1 VSNTNG
7 TQAVDRAARLLT
19 EVVHSPGSV
28 TFTELA
34 AATGL
39 AKSTTSRL
47 LLALERNGLVRR
59 DEAGKFRPGEMFVR
73 FAWQGGAEAGLTE
86 VAQAYLDRLGR
97 TTGETVNLGVG
108 RGDMVEQIAQVDS
121 VYLIGATNWLGR
133 PVPLH
138 CTAIGKVLLAYGAAK
153 LPPGRLERRTEHTI
167 TSRAALEAEL
177 EVVRQRGYAVIDSEL
192 EPGLVAVAAP
202 VYRDGGTVVAALSVS
217 GPDNR
222 LTAARVA
229 DIARHCVAQASA
241 LSAVLGHR
249 PDGPPHPGGPPRSDD
264 APKVDGTSTPASQ
277 RGTVVTGLRSD
288 GARNERLSDEGRS
301 RLQESPG
308 GERDQQREGAR

>member
-1 VSNTNG
+1 MSNPNG

-19 EVVHSPGSV
+19 EVMHSPGSV

-59 DEAGKFRPGEMFVR
+59 DEAGRFRPGEMFVR
-73 FAWQGGAEAGLTE
+73 FAWRGGAEAGLTE

-97 TTGETVNLGVG
+97 ATGETVNLGVG

-133 PVPLH
+133 SVPLH
-138 CTAIGKVLLAYGAAK
+138 CSAIGKVLLAFGAAT
-153 LPPGRLERRTEHTI
+153 LPPGRLERRTEQTI
-167 TSRAALEAEL
+167 TSRAALETEL
-177 EVVRQRGYAVIDSEL
+177 ATVRQRGYAVIDGEL

-202 VYRDGGTVVAALSVS
+202 VLRDGGAVVAALSVS
-217 GPDNR
+217 GPGTR
-222 LTAARVA
+222 LTPPRAADVA
-229 DIARHCVAQASA
+229 VACMAQASA

-249 PDGPPHPGGPPRSDD
+249 LDGPGAEDS
-264 APKVDGTSTPASQ
+264 PKVDGPPRLDGPAQ
-277 RGTVVTGLRSD
+277 
-288 GARNERLSDEGRS
+288 A
-301 RLQESPG
+301 QK
-308 GERDQQREGAR
+308 EGAA

>member
-1 VSNTNG
+1 MSNPNG

-59 DEAGKFRPGEMFVR
+59 DDAGKFRPGEMFVR

-97 TTGETVNLGVG
+97 ATGETVNLGVG
-108 RGDMVEQIAQVDS
+108 RGDKVEQIAQVDS

-133 PVPLH
+133 SVPLH
-138 CTAIGKVLLAYGAAK
+138 CSAIGKVLLAFGAAA
-153 LPPGRLERRTEHTI
+153 LPAGKLERRTPRTI
-167 TSRAALEAEL
+167 TSRTALAAEL
-177 EVVRQRGYAVIDSEL
+177 AAVRERGYAVTVEEL
-192 EPGLVAVAAP
+192 EPGLIAVAAP
-202 VYRDGGTVVAALSVS
+202 VSSGAGVVAALSVS
-217 GPDNR
+217 GPAGR
-222 LTAARVA
+222 LAGRQLTHAAACCMSAGR
-229 DIARHCVAQASA
+229 A
-241 LSAVLGHR
+241 LSALLGS
-249 PDGPPHPGGPPRSDD
+249 PTPIASPPH
-264 APKVDGTSTPASQ
+264 T
-277 RGTVVTGLRSD
+277 
-288 GARNERLSDEGRS
+288 EGR
-301 RLQESPG
+301 
-308 GERDQQREGAR
+308 GAS

>member
-59 DEAGKFRPGEMFVR
+59 DDAGKFRPGEMFVR

-97 TTGETVNLGVG
+97 ATGETVNLGVG

-133 PVPLH
+133 SVPLH
-138 CTAIGKVLLAYGAAK
+138 CSAIGKVLLAYGAAA

-177 EVVRQRGYAVIDSEL
+177 DTVRRLGYAVIDSEL

-202 VYRDGGTVVAALSVS
+202 VYRDGGAVVAALSVS
-217 GPDNR
+217 GPGTR
-222 LTAARVA
+222 LTRQRVA
-229 DIARHCVAQASA
+229 DVAAQTVAQAGA

-264 APKVDGTSTPASQ
+264 APKANGSRTST
-277 RGTVVTGLRSD
+277 G
-288 GARNERLSDEGRS
+288 
-301 RLQESPG
+301 
-308 GERDQQREGAR
+308 EGAR

>member
-1 VSNTNG
+1 MELGHRQAGRVVSSPNG

-59 DEAGKFRPGEMFVR
+59 DAAGKFRPGEMFVR
-73 FAWQGGAEAGLTE
+73 FAWRGGAEAGLTE
-86 VAQAYLDRLGR
+86 VAQSYLDRLGR
-97 TTGETVNLGVG
+97 ATGETVNLGVG

-138 CTAIGKVLLAYGAAK
+138 CSAIGKVLLAFGAAMP
-153 LPPGRLERRTEHTI
+153 PPGRLERRTEHTI
-167 TSRAALEAEL
+167 TGRAALEADL
-177 EVVRQRGYAVIDSEL
+177 AKVRRRGYAVIDGEL

-202 VYRDGGTVVAALSVS
+202 VYRDGGAVVAALSVS
-217 GPDNR
+217 GPGTR
-222 LTAARVA
+222 LTPARVSEV
-229 DIARHCVAQASA
+229 ARHCVIQAAA

-249 PDGPPHPGGPPRSDD
+249 PDVPPRQH
-264 APKVDGTSTPASQ
+264 APAQAQK
-277 RGTVVTGLRSD
+277 
-288 GARNERLSDEGRS
+288 
-301 RLQESPG
+301 
-308 GERDQQREGAR
+308 EGAA